1 VSSFD
6 GMNFDG
12 EFLWLGS
19 FYGKFLKR
27 LAMEVKQNDCMHIG
41 CLLKIVKM
49 LFVFCVAGDLGGEK
63 DHENLLLP
71 A

>member
-1 VSSFD
+1 
-6 GMNFDG
+6 MNFDG

-49 LFVFCVAGDLGGEK
+49 LFVFFSLSEILEEK
-63 DHENLLLP
+63 KNHENLLLP